1 MEEKNEAFTYTYS
14 AARRQEVERIRKKYA
29 PPTRDED
36 KMDLLLR
43 MDRDA
48 GRPGTILAVAAG
60 VLGCL
65 ALGLGMSCTMVWG
78 GALFVPGIAVGGF
91 GILAI
96 CAAYP
101 LYAHITRKQR
111 EKLAPEILRLTDEL
125 LK

>member
-1 MEEKNEAFTYTYS
+1 MEEKNEALTYTYS

-29 PPTRDED
+29 PPARDED

-43 MDRDA
+43 MDREA
-48 GRPGTILAVAAG
+48 GRPGTILAVAVG

-65 ALGLGMSCTMVWG
+65 TPGLGMSCTMVWG
-78 GALFVPGIAVGGF
+78 GALFVPGIAVGVL

-96 CAAYP
+96 CTAYP
-101 LYAHITRKQR
+101 LYAHITKKRR
-111 EKLAPEILRLTDEL
+111 ERLAPEILRLTDEL

>member
-1 MEEKNEAFTYTYS
+1 MEEKKEAFTYTYS

-29 PPTRDED
+29 PPARDED
-36 KMDLLLR
+36 KMELLLR
-43 MDRDA
+43 MDREA
-48 GRPGTILAVAAG
+48 GRPGAILAVAVG

-65 ALGLGMSCTMVWG
+65 ALGLGMSCTMVWS
-78 GALFVPGIAVGGF
+78 GALFVPGIAIGVL

-101 LYAHITRKQR
+101 LYAHITKKRR
-111 EKLAPEILRLTDEL
+111 ERLAPEILRLTDEL